1 MLVYKC
7 PKCGGIYDKKDVSQ
21 NELCPSCGVYL
32 KIVNIKKRGKY
43 SRAMNSLYLARWGGL
58 LL

>member
-32 KIVNIKKRGKY
+32 KIVN
-43 SRAMNSLYLARWGGL
+43 
-58 LL
+58 